1 MVQFLLRKVISSLIL
16 VVVVTAAT
24 FMLIF
29 SNGPSIAR
37 AVLGQNATADQV
49 AAKVQEL
56 GLDQPVITQ
65 YLKWLGGLLQGS
77 LGASYF
83 TGEPVTNMMASRI
96 PVTLSLVLISLV
108 FTIILSVLIGVA
120 AAVRGG
126 WLDKVLQIAAVTG
139 AAVPSFVVAIALVFV
154 FALAMPIF
162 PATGYVPPDQ
172 DTQGWAASLV
182 LPVAAITVGTMANAA
197 QQFRGAMLDVLSQDY
212 IRTLK
217 TRGIDERLIVFRHAL
232 RNAAGPG
239 LTILSLQTIA
249 LMGGAV
255 VIEQVFAMP
264 GMGLLTNSAAL
275 QGDIPAVMGSVLFI
289 IIVVVTVNIAVDLIN
304 GWVNPKARTS

>member
-1 MVQFLLRKVISSLIL
+1 MVQFLLRKVVSSLLL

-24 FMLIF
+24 FLLIF

-37 AVLGQNATADQV
+37 AVLGQNATAEQV

-65 YLKWLGGLLQGS
+65 YIKWLGSLLQGT

-83 TGEPVTNMMASRI
+83 SGEPVTNMMASRI
-96 PVTLSLVLISLV
+96 PVTLSLVLISLM
-108 FTIILSVLIGVA
+108 FTMVLSVLIGVG

-126 WLDKVLQIAAVTG
+126 WLDKVLQIAAITG

-154 FALAMPIF
+154 LALALPIF
-162 PATGYVPPDQ
+162 PATGYIPPDQ
-172 DTQGWAASLV
+172 DLQGWAASLV

-212 IRTLK
+212 IRTLR

-264 GMGLLTNSAAL
+264 GMGLLTISAAL

-289 IIVVVTVNIAVDLIN
+289 IIVVVIVNIAVDLIN